1 MNAECLCAVLWEW
14 ISMKKKKDALRSL
27 SCGFLISVCDTSGPL
42 EVSFCIPEQETD
54 NLVDCSTIYTL
65 IKCSIFPVFG
75 KNAAWRKQS
84 ILITLIAWRSVKLG
98 AFVCFLLWDLN
109 VLFSLTLKP
118 EKEKVL
124 LVNSPLYSKCFMVV
138 SRCNILLLCVVC

>member
-1 MNAECLCAVLWEW
+1 MMALYILTGLINECRVLVC
-14 ISMKKKKDALRSL
+14 SVMRVNKHDVRQKKKRKEMDALRSL

-75 KNAAWRKQS
+75 KNAA
-84 ILITLIAWRSVKLG
+84 
-98 AFVCFLLWDLN
+98 
-109 VLFSLTLKP
+109 
-118 EKEKVL
+118 
-124 LVNSPLYSKCFMVV
+124 
-138 SRCNILLLCVVC
+138 